1 MTVVLIFQCP
11 ECDRFF
17 DMFDEKD
24 AADWT
29 YGHDCEPVN
38 EPKQQEVEL

>member
-1 MTVVLIFQCP
+1 MTAVLNFQCP

-29 YGHDCEPVN
+29 HAEECECV
-38 EPKQQEVEL
+38 L